1 MFTLGTGGHQRQWQK
16 GGVSI
21 YICIRMMP
29 LPLPLPSQNRYPT
42 HSMTMP
48 LPLLLPLPLP
58 LMPPQCE
65 HPPLDTTQPI
75 HDGKNI
81 ILPLP
86 LPSLSVNEPL
96 IRSHTWSHILKSIT
110 HQLYSY
116 DMNFSMLP
124 WGIKHNIV
132 FFSHTFFHVKTWQRS
147 HMALYRAASNFN
159 IYWIH

>member
-48 LPLLLPLPLP
+48 LPLLLPLPFT
-58 LMPPQCE
+58 PPQCE
-65 HPPLDTTQPI
+65 HPPLDTIQPI

-81 ILPLP
+81 ILPSPLP

-96 IRSHTWSHILKSIT
+96 DPPLAITVRIGSHCLVRGH
-110 HQLYSY
+110 
-116 DMNFSMLP
+116 
-124 WGIKHNIV
+124 
-132 FFSHTFFHVKTWQRS
+132 
-147 HMALYRAASNFN
+147 HMALQLGQVHPSI
-159 IYWIH
+159 IYANSLIRW